1 MKGMFENLTAE
12 VCCGSYYDALQAEA
26 GGAGRIELNSG
37 LLLGG
42 LTPSMSALR
51 LIKETCRLKVIAMAR
66 PRGGGFCYSPEDFQV
81 MRSDCIRLIQNGA
94 DGIAFGC
101 LKEGNFI
108 DMERCREL
116 VELIHGAGK
125 EAVFHRAFDCTEN
138 AFSSMEQLISLG
150 IDRVL
155 TSGQKASALFG
166 TALIKELQNRYGGDI
181 EILAGSGVNASNARR
196 LIEETGIS
204 QVHSS
209 CRGWKRDAT
218 AGGREVSFCMSPS
231 PYEDCYDVVDA
242 DKVRMLVKSL
252 E

>member
-1 MKGMFENLTAE
+1 
-12 VCCGSYYDALQAEA
+12 
-26 GGAGRIELNSG
+26 
-37 LLLGG
+37 
-42 LTPSMSALR
+42 
-51 LIKETCRLKVIAMAR
+51 
-66 PRGGGFCYSPEDFQV
+66 
-81 MRSDCIRLIQNGA
+81 
-94 DGIAFGC
+94 
-101 LKEGNFI
+101 
-108 DMERCREL
+108 MERCREL

-150 IDRVL
+150 IDLVL

-166 TALIKELQNRYGGDI
+166 TALIKELQNRYGRDI
-181 EILAGSGVNASNARR
+181 EILAGSGVNASNARG

-204 QVHSS
+204 QVYSS

-218 AGGREVSFCMSPS
+218 AGGREVSFCMSHS